1 MTYTIS
7 PERYRTD
14 VDARARARAG
24 NPYVYGGAFTVDPD
38 DSCDCS
44 SLVFQT
50 AAWIIGRKDWS
61 GNRYGSTESARL
73 HYQIVYD
80 LGLRPM
86 PAGGPPINSIML
98 VGFMHGGGGEYSHTA
113 CTIRGTDR
121 PGGDVK
127 FSSRG
132 VDWES
137 QGNGVFYYDGARAWN
152 DPLFHDFWYLDAV
165 LGVATPPVNEIDAEY
180 ARAKSWIGK
189 RLDGLELKAPD
200 GEGRLVRCEGG
211 VIYWHPRVHGGQKIG
226 WQAIA
231 VPNDVMQVW
240 KRQGYEKGPIGY
252 PTQRHYVD
260 PNTGTIQ
267 AFQRG
272 AVFRKYGT
280 NGGIVTGKIL
290 ERYASEKYEKGRL
303 GYALGDEVFYDG
315 GRVQQFEYG
324 ESYFHPSMVVDF
336 INDPEPTK

>member
-1 MTYTIS
+1 MTITIT

-24 NPYVYGGAFTVDPD
+24 NPYVYGGAFTTDPD

-44 SLVFQT
+44 ALVFQT
-50 AAWIIGRKDWS
+50 AAWIMGRTDWS

-86 PAGGPPINSIML
+86 PAGGPPINSLML

-121 PGGDVK
+121 PGGDVR
-127 FSSRG
+127 FSPRG

-165 LGVATPPVNEIDAEY
+165 LGAAGPVINEINSEY
-180 ARAKSWIGK
+180 DRAKGWIGK
-189 RLDGLELKAPD
+189 RLDAVEQPAPD
-200 GEGRLVRCEGG
+200 GEGKFIRCEGG
-211 VIYWHPRVHGGQKIG
+211 SIYWHPKVNTAAAPGMR
-226 WQAIA
+226 AIA
-231 VPNDVMQVW
+231 VPNEVMGAW
-240 KRQGYEKGPIGY
+240 RRAGYERGPIGY
-252 PTQRHYVD
+252 PTRRHYTD
-260 PNTGTIQ
+260 NIGIIQ
-267 AFQRG
+267 GFQRG
-272 AVFRKYGT
+272 AVYRKHGT
-280 NGGIVTGKIL
+280 NGGVVHGKIG
-290 ERYASEKYEKGRL
+290 ERYAAEKAEKGRL
-303 GYALGDEVFYDG
+303 GYPLGDEQIFDG
-315 GRVQQFEYG
+315 GRTQGFEHG
-324 ESYFHPSMVVDF
+324 DAYFHPSMVVEILDG
-336 INDPEPTK
+336 P